1 MAYSG
6 EFHSKMGKINFFKS
20 WISAFELIVAIL
32 TLGMVSINCMKQG
45 LHLFYLFFGGGH

>member
-1 MAYSG
+1 MAHSG

-32 TLGMVSINCMKQG
+32 TVGMVSINCMKQG
-45 LHLFYLFFGGGH
+45 LHLFHLFFGGGH